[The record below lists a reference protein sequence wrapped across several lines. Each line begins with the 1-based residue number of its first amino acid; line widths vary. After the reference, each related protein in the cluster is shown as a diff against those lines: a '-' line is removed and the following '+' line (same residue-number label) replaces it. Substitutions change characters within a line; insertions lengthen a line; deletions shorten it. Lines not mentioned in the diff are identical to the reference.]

1 MNTSHSAT
9 SAVPADLLPV
19 IELRQYTLVPGQRET
34 LIDIFDGNFVEPQ
47 DAAGMTVIGQFRD
60 LDRPDMFVW
69 LRGFASMDRRRQA
82 LAAFYDGPVWAAHR
96 DAANATMI
104 DSDNVLLL
112 RPAWP
117 GAGFAPA
124 FCERAALYPLETS
137 LKSNRNNEIS
147 PLVAATIHYL
157 NPESVAA
164 FVARFRNE
172 AASLLAEQGA
182 TPLAAFVIEPAEN
195 SFPRLPVRIGETV
208 FVHLSRFESID
219 AHARAAAAPSW
230 RDFLGSVQPYETKP
244 AEHLRLTPTSR
255 SLLR

>member
-1 MNTSHSAT
+1 VNTSHSAT

-112 RPAWP
+112 RPVSPRPSA
-117 GAGFAPA
+117 
-124 FCERAALYPLETS
+124 
-137 LKSNRNNEIS
+137 NEQRCI
-147 PLVAATIHYL
+147 
-157 NPESVAA
+157 
-164 FVARFRNE
+164 R
-172 AASLLAEQGA
+172 
-182 TPLAAFVIEPAEN
+182 
-195 SFPRLPVRIGETV
+195 
-208 FVHLSRFESID
+208 
-219 AHARAAAAPSW
+219 
-230 RDFLGSVQPYETKP
+230 
-244 AEHLRLTPTSR
+244 LRLR
-255 SLLR
+255 

>member
-1 MNTSHSAT
+1 MTTSPSAT
-9 SAVPADLLPV
+9 AAVPADLLSV
-19 IELRQYTLVPGQRET
+19 IELRQYTLVPGRRET

-60 LDRPDMFVW
+60 LDRADMFVW
-69 LRGFASMDRRRQA
+69 LRGFVSMERRKQA
-82 LAAFYDGPVWAAHR
+82 LTSFYDGPVWAAHR

-117 GAGFAPA
+117 GASFGPA
-124 FCERAALYPLETS
+124 FCERMPSDRLETS
-137 LKSNRNNEIS
+137 LKSNKSDGIS

-164 FVARFRNE
+164 FVARFRD
-172 AASLLAEQGA
+172 AAATLLAEQGA
-182 TPLAAFVIEPAEN
+182 TPLAALVIEPAEN
-195 SFPRLPVRIGETV
+195 SFPRLPVRAGETV
-208 FVHLSRFESID
+208 FVHVSRFENID
-219 AHARAAAAPSW
+219 AHTRAASPW
-230 RDFLGSVQPYETKP
+230 RNFLASFQAYETKP